1 MSDRQ
6 EAMELLEDGAVSVT
20 DGGLEV
26 LDQLLE
32 HLSQNLKLNLTIRG
46 EHILS
51 NGLVGWKHA
60 IEGRGVVSAQ
70 DASSLFELTLADVL
84 SSELGEE
91 LVENLLVLLLCN
103 RETLI
108 PASILSENLETRKVT
123 ALNNLGNLVAGD
135 VGLLLALIDLL
146 KEDLL
151 HLHGAYLLSA
161 FHGSVPLL
169 DLKIGI
175 YRLIVHEARFEDFS
189 C

>member
-6 EAMELLEDGAVSVT
+6 EAMELLEDRAVSVT

-32 HLSQNLKLNLTIRG
+32 HLSQNLKFNLTIRG

-60 IEGRGVVSAQ
+60 IEGRGVVSTQ

-91 LVENLLVLLLCN
+91 LVENLLILLLCN

-108 PASILSENLETRKVT
+108 PASFLSENLETRKVT
-123 ALNNLGNLVAGD
+123 ALNNLRNLVAGD
-135 VGLLLALIDLL
+135 VGLLLSLINLL

-161 FHGSVPLL
+161 FQGSVPLL

-175 YRLIVHEARFEDFS
+175 DRLIVHEARFEDFS

>member
-6 EAMELLEDGAVSVT
+6 EAMELLEDRAVSVT

-32 HLSQNLKLNLTIRG
+32 HLSQNLKFNLTIRG

-60 IEGRGVVSAQ
+60 IEGRGVVSTQ

-91 LVENLLVLLLCN
+91 LVENLLILLLCN
-103 RETLI
+103 
-108 PASILSENLETRKVT
+108 
-123 ALNNLGNLVAGD
+123 
-135 VGLLLALIDLL
+135 
-146 KEDLL
+146 
-151 HLHGAYLLSA
+151 
-161 FHGSVPLL
+161 
-169 DLKIGI
+169 
-175 YRLIVHEARFEDFS
+175 
-189 C
+189 